1 VKRRRLCS
9 RSLRGKLPQAEVAD
23 LYRDID
29 VLIAPSVWP
38 ESYGLVV
45 REAIKAGCW
54 VVTSD
59 RGALAQDIGPGCGHV
74 VSVDGYRELQE
85 VLGQIDRNKERYL
98 GPIETAPILR
108 SATDQA
114 IELAALYLGV
124 AAPDAVPPRL
134 PAASRLRVP
143 AARAAASFFKPS

>member
-1 VKRRRLCS
+1 
-9 RSLRGKLPQAEVAD
+9 LPQADVAD

-29 VLIAPSVWP
+29 VLVAPSVWP

-54 VVTSD
+54 VVSSD
-59 RGALAQDIGPGCGHV
+59 RGALGQDIGPECGHV
-74 VSVDGYRELQE
+74 VSVDSYHELQG
-85 VLGQIDRNKERYL
+85 VLRQIDANKDRYL
-98 GPIETAPILR
+98 GPIETSPVLR

-124 AAPDAVPPRL
+124 PGAAAPGDAPPH
-134 PAASRLRVP
+134 PMAASRLRVP
-143 AARAAASFFKPS
+143 AARTETPAFKPS